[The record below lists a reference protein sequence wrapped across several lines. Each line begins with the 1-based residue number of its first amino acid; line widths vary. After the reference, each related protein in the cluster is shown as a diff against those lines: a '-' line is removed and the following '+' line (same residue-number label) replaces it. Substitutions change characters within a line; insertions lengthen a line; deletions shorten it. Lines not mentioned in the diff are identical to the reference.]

1 MREEKRRFARVLSEL
16 INENELT
23 QDKVAGACG
32 FDHVKISRLVNS
44 VTRPTQA
51 DIEALFQAFTET
63 AERQR
68 LMVAHIQDEMPPN
81 GLKLLQIEYAHS
93 QLRETRPLSLDK
105 LPVRVQSALKFLL
118 RMHDQNPS
126 IGDVFIDLATLLDW
140 QEVTTQSTL
149 DLGARLTANKAKSGK
164 YPKASE

>member
-1 MREEKRRFARVLSEL
+1 MFARVLSDL

-63 AERQR
+63 TERQR
-68 LMVAHIQDEMPPN
+68 LMEAHIKDEMPPN
-81 GLKLLQIEYAHS
+81 GLKLLHIEYVQN
-93 QLRETRPLSLDK
+93 QLRETRPISLEK
-105 LPVRVQSALKFLL
+105 LPIRVQSALKFLL
-118 RMHDQNPS
+118 RIHDENPA
-126 IGDVFIDLATLLDW
+126 IGDTFTDLATLLGW
-140 QEVTTQSTL
+140 KEVTIESTL
-149 DLGARLTANKAKSGK
+149 ELGARLNANKTKPGK
-164 YPKASE
+164 YPKADE